1 MQRRMDDFCWSIYEM
16 GVWCYHFEHSIFVFA
31 QSQPPHRKLII
42 HFFFAS
48 GGKFLVDTIHLMKT
62 TEKKTNYFVL
72 YLIWYHFPWIMVH
85 KFDFWNRRV
94 FWIEKGKK
102 IVIVQSQNPAL
113 YVVYTPKGRK
123 TYIFDFRFGAHHFPF
138 QLCMHINAT
147 SKMFEMFIAISV
159 TKAIKKLLM
168 ISYFHGD
175 HWLSH

>member
-1 MQRRMDDFCWSIYEM
+1 MLSFRAFYFRFCSI
-16 GVWCYHFEHSIFVFA
+16 STP
-31 QSQPPHRKLII
+31 SQKTNNS
-42 HFFFAS
+42 FFFAS

-72 YLIWYHFPWIMVH
+72 YLIWYHFPWMFVH

-138 QLCMHINAT
+138 QLCIQYTLMLYGECL
-147 SKMFEMFIAISV
+147 KC
-159 TKAIKKLLM
+159 LLP
-168 ISYFHGD
+168 FP
-175 HWLSH
+175 